1 MPMPARR
8 PTSQPSSRLN
18 VMRAGVTAAA
28 LCLLPLL
35 TAGHVYAG
43 NSWEQI
49 RGTLYGDQVLADGTG
64 IVTMTAP
71 NRPEDMRVVP
81 ISISASLPDGAE
93 IASVSLIIDENP
105 TPVAAVFAFPP
116 GRDRVAVKAHFRV
129 DRQSDV
135 RAIVEGRDGRRYMVA
150 QLVKFAGGQSSCAAP
165 PTGDPAEILANMGK
179 INMTAVTGETGAS
192 SALGVAR
199 LTLSHPNHT
208 GMVMDQQT
216 LLYTPLQMVSEIT
229 VKQAKAPVLTVT
241 GSIAL
246 SQDPMIEFD
255 YPRTGGTTFDVSFA
269 DTNGNAW
276 HREVSVGPGS

>member
-1 MPMPARR
+1 MPMPSRR
-8 PTSQPSSRLN
+8 LSNFRFAL
-18 VMRAGVTAAA
+18 TAAA
-28 LCLLPLL
+28 LCVLPLL
-35 TAGHVYAG
+35 TAGAGVAG
-43 NSWEQI
+43 NSWDQI

-71 NRPEDMRVVP
+71 TRPEDMRVVP
-81 ISISASLPDGAE
+81 IAIAANLPDGAE

-135 RAIVEGRDGRRYMVA
+135 RAIVESRDGRRYMVA

-179 INMTAVTGETGAS
+179 INMAAVAGESAAS

-229 VKQAKAPVLTVT
+229 VSQAKAPVLTVT